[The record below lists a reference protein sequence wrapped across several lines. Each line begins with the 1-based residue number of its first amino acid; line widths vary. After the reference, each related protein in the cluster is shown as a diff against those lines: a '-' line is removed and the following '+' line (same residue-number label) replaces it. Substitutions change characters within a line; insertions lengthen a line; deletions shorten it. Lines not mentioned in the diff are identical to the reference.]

1 MALGAVAGS
10 RGRRVKRRGR
20 RTEGSIGQRSTTP
33 HIRKVKMI
41 SVGSEIIDE
50 VEESP
55 QGGDGLL
62 GRQ

>member
-1 MALGAVAGS
+1 
-10 RGRRVKRRGR
+10 
-20 RTEGSIGQRSTTP
+20 
-33 HIRKVKMI
+33 MI

-62 GRQ
+62 GRQTRSTAKEKPQGRGLFVQWETPSRL